1 MNKRQI
7 LENEYSRAFDGV
19 ELLKKHAPLIGISGN
34 FRDGD
39 CTLAAGY
46 YRSLVEAGATP
57 VIIPPYSD
65 IELLVSLVKKLDG
78 VVLSGGADIDPDYLE
93 ELPIDGIDINPERD
107 KPELILIKLLIDS
120 RLNKFLKESCLL
132 SQEYIWDKNL
142 TVASYLQS
150 IDKELTITDFKR
162 FTLRSE

>member
-1 MNKRQI
+1 MMNKRQI

-65 IELLVSLVKKLDG
+65 IELLVSLVKKM
-78 VVLSGGADIDPDYLE
+78 VWFFRE
-93 ELPIDGIDINPERD
+93 EPI
-107 KPELILIKLLIDS
+107 LILI
-120 RLNKFLKESCLL
+120 
-132 SQEYIWDKNL
+132 IWRNC
-142 TVASYLQS
+142 Q
-150 IDKELTITDFKR
+150 
-162 FTLRSE
+162 